1 MSEDKKEKKSV
12 RELLA
17 EQFVAAIK
25 ADPIKWVQGFTSV
38 RNVPCNGTNGR
49 AYKNINRMILT
60 WHMADKGYTDPR
72 FYSQSYVFSSPEN
85 RARSWDDPEKIKV
98 KKGEKAVLID
108 SNFYVPKS
116 ESYIEKLKISDAV
129 KAEASQGLKP
139 ISMAQYF
146 KLDAE
151 HKALY
156 RIVTKPIAVFNAEQL
171 DGIKPMKE
179 IKLNEDL
186 VRDGRAELAVDNAIR
201 NMEVGYEESLDVTT
215 PCYRPMEDKIYMPK
229 FEQFK
234 NEYEYYGTKLHEI
247 GHATGNSKRLAR
259 DMSTSFGSESYAIE
273 ELRAEIASCFIAN
286 DFGIPMPE
294 SALENHK
301 AYVQS
306 WAEAVGKDEKVLISA
321 IFDAQAI
328 ADYVI
333 EKTEIEL
340 DRSIEKETEE
350 KDNSMEKEDIVIM
363 KKEFMELDS
372 IPEDREYI
380 PPLAE
385 WENVIQE
392 KPNMEN
398 GTLYMDSSYA
408 FRNYV
413 IFREMEGDDLPYPV
427 GRIDYLSPKGGI
439 AETMEY
445 TDAEQFKNE
454 IKECSHDGV
463 PMSVIIYRNE
473 DGSTISYDFL
483 SECFPITSVSV
494 EDYSR
499 SDISGGWNAA
509 YLGKDGNDNVTIADK
524 CLSKQEAL
532 EKVMDYE
539 EKNKNLVSERPAFQD
554 RGDSYRSMNEGTIN
568 MDRSM
573 KKGRDM

>member
-1 MSEDKKEKKSV
+1 MSKDKKEKESV
-12 RELLA
+12 REQLA
-17 EQFVAAIK
+17 KQFVAAIK
-25 ADPIKWVQGFTSV
+25 EDPIRWVQGFTSV
-38 RNVPCNGTNGR
+38 RSVPCNGTNGR
-49 AYKNINRMILT
+49 PYKNINRMILT
-60 WHMADKGYTDPR
+60 WHMADKGYTDSR

-108 SNFYVPKS
+108 SNFYVPKT
-116 ESYIEKLKISDAV
+116 EAYIEKLNISDAV

-171 DGIKPMKE
+171 DGIPPMKE
-179 IKLNEDL
+179 VKLNEDL

-201 NMEVGYEESLDVTT
+201 NMEVGYEENLDVTT
-215 PCYRPMEDKIYMPK
+215 PCYRPMEDKIYMPEFK
-229 FEQFK
+229 QFK

-247 GHATGNSKRLAR
+247 GHATGSSKRLDR
-259 DMSTSFGSESYAIE
+259 GMSTSFGSESYAIE
-273 ELRAEIASCFIAN
+273 ELRAEIASCFMAN
-286 DFGIPMPE
+286 DLGIPMPE

-340 DRSIEKETEE
+340 DRSLEKETEE
-350 KDNSMEKEDIVIM
+350 KDSSIEKEDIVIM

-380 PPLAE
+380 PKLSE
-385 WENVIQE
+385 WDKEFEE
-392 KPNMEN
+392 K
-398 GTLYMDSSYA
+398 LDSSGGLIALDVRYS
-408 FRNYV
+408 FRNYT
-413 IFREMEGDDLPYPV
+413 IFHEE
-427 GRIDYLSPKGGI
+427 
-439 AETMEY
+439 E
-445 TDAEQFKNE
+445 
-454 IKECSHDGV
+454 
-463 PMSVIIYRNE
+463 
-473 DGSTISYDFL
+473 SYGND
-483 SECFPITSVSV
+483 TH
-494 EDYSR
+494 
-499 SDISGGWNAA
+499 GWNAA
-509 YLGKDGNDNVTIADK
+509 YLGKDGCDYSTVASK
-524 CLSKQEAL
+524 CLSKEEAL

-539 EKNKNLVSERPAFQD
+539 ERNRNLVSERPTFQD
-554 RGDSYRSMNEGTIN
+554 RGDCYRSMNEGMRN

-573 KKGRDM
+573 TKGRDM